1 MLGAVVA
8 WVLVHRVN
16 PQSFHW
22 TMSMHWPTGMLAT
35 SALAMIMLAAVAA
48 RLSAREATGAA
59 PVLAVRQDW

>member
-1 MLGAVVA
+1 
-8 WVLVHRVN
+8 
-16 PQSFHW
+16 
-22 TMSMHWPTGMLAT
+22 MSMHWPTGMLAT